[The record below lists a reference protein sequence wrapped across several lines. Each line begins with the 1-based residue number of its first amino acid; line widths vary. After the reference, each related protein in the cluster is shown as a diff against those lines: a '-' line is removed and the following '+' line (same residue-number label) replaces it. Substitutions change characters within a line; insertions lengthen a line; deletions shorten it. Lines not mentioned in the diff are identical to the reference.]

1 MVISALAGKTR
12 VKIPME
18 GPADN
23 PRMAVRAA
31 AGGSKPSRRAKAEH
45 GNSLRK
51 AFHEIRE
58 LIVHGRLSPG
68 SWIVEADLAKHLA
81 MSRTPVRSALH
92 LLQREGYVIEHTNVR
107 KSRMVVAPLTKED
120 AAELYHVIGHVEGLA
135 GRRTAALPKPRRTE
149 IAAQL
154 RRFNEQLRDIT
165 ESKSSRASGIFDV
178 DRSFHRAIIEAGAG
192 QRLLALHKSIEPQAE
207 RYWRLYA
214 SWIMHDLH
222 PSVAEHD
229 EIIAAILAGD
239 PARTERALQ
248 MNWENGCERLARVI
262 EIFGERGSW

>member
-1 MVISALAGKTR
+1 
-12 VKIPME
+12 
-18 GPADN
+18 
-23 PRMAVRAA
+23 MAVHVASS
-31 AGGSKPSRRAKAEH
+31 GKSSRRPKPEH

-68 SWIVEADLAKHLA
+68 SWIVEADLARHLA

-107 KSRMVVAPLTKED
+107 KSRMVVAPLTQED
-120 AAELYHVIGHVEGLA
+120 ATELYQVIGHVEGLA
-135 GRRTAALPKPRRTE
+135 GRRTATLPKGRRTE
-149 IAAQL
+149 IAARLKQFNQQL
-154 RRFNEQLRDIT
+154 CEIA
-165 ESKSSRASGIFDV
+165 ESGDSRASGIFDI
-178 DRSFHRAIIEAGAG
+178 DRSFHRTIIEAGAG
-192 QRLLALHKSIEPQAE
+192 PRLTTLHKSIEPQAE

-222 PSVAEHD
+222 PSLAEHD
-229 EIIAAILAGD
+229 EIIAAIMTGD
-239 PARTERALQ
+239 ADRAERALQ
-248 MNWENGCERLARVI
+248 INWENGCARLAKVI

>member
-1 MVISALAGKTR
+1 
-12 VKIPME
+12 ME
-18 GPADN
+18 GAVSKSP
-23 PRMAVRAA
+23 MAVHAA
-31 AGGSKPSRRAKAEH
+31 PGSSKSSRRPKAEQ

-107 KSRMVVAPLTKED
+107 KSRMVVAPLTQED
-120 AAELYHVIGHVEGLA
+120 AAELYQVIGHVEGIA
-135 GRRTAALPKPRRTE
+135 GRRTATLAKGRRAE
-149 IAAQL
+149 IAGRL
-154 RRFNEQLRDIT
+154 RRFNEQLRGIT
-165 ESKSSRASGIFDV
+165 DDSHSRASGIFEI
-178 DRSFHRAIIEAGAG
+178 DRSFHRTIIEAGAG
-192 QRLLALHKSIEPQAE
+192 PRLTALHKSIEPQAE

-222 PSVAEHD
+222 PSVAEHE
-229 EIIAAILAGD
+229 EIIAAILTGD
-239 PARTERALQ
+239 AARTERALQ
-248 MNWENGCERLARVI
+248 ANWENGCARLARVI

>member
-1 MVISALAGKTR
+1 MPVKAASAGTKT
-12 VKIPME
+12 
-18 GPADN
+18 
-23 PRMAVRAA
+23 
-31 AGGSKPSRRAKAEH
+31 SRRPKAEH

-120 AAELYHVIGHVEGLA
+120 ASELYQVIGHVEGLA
-135 GRRTAALPKPRRTE
+135 GRRTAALAKGRRTE
-149 IAAQL
+149 IAARLKRFNDQL
-154 RRFNEQLRDIT
+154 REIA
-165 ESKSSRASGIFDV
+165 ESGDSRASGIFDI
-178 DRSFHRAIIEAGAG
+178 DRSFHRTIIEAGAG
-192 QRLLALHKSIEPQAE
+192 PRLTALHRSIEPQAE

-222 PSVAEHD
+222 PSIAEHD
-229 EIIAAILAGD
+229 EIIAAIVAGD
-239 PARTERALQ
+239 AARSERSLQ
-248 MNWENGCERLARVI
+248 ANWENGCSRLAGVI

>member
-1 MVISALAGKTR
+1 
-12 VKIPME
+12 
-18 GPADN
+18 
-23 PRMAVRAA
+23 MAVHAA
-31 AGGSKPSRRAKAEH
+31 SAGSKSSRRQKNEH

-107 KSRMVVAPLTKED
+107 KSRMVVAPLTQED
-120 AAELYHVIGHVEGLA
+120 AAELYQVIGHVEGLA
-135 GRRTAALPKPRRTE
+135 GHRTATLAKARRTE
-149 IAAQL
+149 ITGRL
-154 RRFNEQLRDIT
+154 KRFNEQLREIA
-165 ESKSSRASGIFDV
+165 ESSDSHASGIFDI
-178 DRSFHRAIIEAGAG
+178 DRSFHRTIIEAGAG
-192 QRLLALHKSIEPQAE
+192 PRLTALHKSIEPQAE

-222 PSVAEHD
+222 PSLAEHE
-229 EIIAAILAGD
+229 EIIAAIAAGD
-239 PARTERALQ
+239 PGRTERALQ
-248 MNWENGCERLARVI
+248 VNWENGCARLAKVI

>member
-1 MVISALAGKTR
+1 MVVRTGSGSSKS
-12 VKIPME
+12 
-18 GPADN
+18 
-23 PRMAVRAA
+23 PRRT
-31 AGGSKPSRRAKAEH
+31 KAEH

-68 SWIVEADLAKHLA
+68 SWIVEADLARHLA

-120 AAELYHVIGHVEGLA
+120 AAELYQVIGHVEGLA
-135 GRRTAALPKPRRTE
+135 GRRTAALPKGRRAE
-149 IAAQL
+149 IAVQL
-154 RRFNEQLRDIT
+154 RRFNEQLRTIA
-165 ESKSSRASGIFDV
+165 ESGDPRASGIFDI
-178 DRSFHRAIIEAGAG
+178 DRSFHRTIIEAGAG
-192 QRLLALHKSIEPQAE
+192 PRLTALHKSIEPQAE

-222 PSVAEHD
+222 PSIAEHE
-229 EIIAAILAGD
+229 EIIAAIVVGD
-239 PARTERALQ
+239 SVRTEHALQ
-248 MNWENGCERLARVI
+248 ANWENGCIRLAGVI
-262 EIFGERGSW
+262 DIFGERGSW

>member
-1 MVISALAGKTR
+1 
-12 VKIPME
+12 
-18 GPADN
+18 
-23 PRMAVRAA
+23 MAVHAA
-31 AGGSKPSRRAKAEH
+31 LGGSKSSKRVKAEH

-68 SWIVEADLAKHLA
+68 SWIVEADLAKHLV

-107 KSRMVVAPLTKED
+107 KSRMVVAPLTRED
-120 AAELYHVIGHVEGLA
+120 ASELYQVIGHVEGLA
-135 GRRTAALPKPRRTE
+135 GRRTAALSKARRAE
-149 IAAQL
+149 IAARL

-165 ESKSSRASGIFDV
+165 DTKNSRASDIFDI
-178 DRSFHRAIIEAGAG
+178 DRSFHRTIIEAGAG
-192 QRLLALHKSIEPQAE
+192 QRLNALHKSIEPQAE

-222 PSVAEHD
+222 PSVAEHE
-229 EIIAAILAGD
+229 EIIAAIVAGD

-248 MNWENGCERLARVI
+248 ANWENGCARLAHVI

>member
-1 MVISALAGKTR
+1 MEGTASDSPMAVHAAKGSSKSSKR
-12 VKIPME
+12 VKT
-18 GPADN
+18 
-23 PRMAVRAA
+23 
-31 AGGSKPSRRAKAEH
+31 EH

-68 SWIVEADLAKHLA
+68 SWIIEAELAKHLV

-107 KSRMVVAPLTKED
+107 KSRMVVAPLTRED
-120 AAELYHVIGHVEGLA
+120 ASELYQVIGHVEGLA
-135 GRRTAALPKPRRTE
+135 GRRTAVLPKARRTE

-154 RRFNEQLRDIT
+154 RRFNLQLRSFKDANST
-165 ESKSSRASGIFDV
+165 RASDIFES
-178 DRSFHRAIIEAGAG
+178 DRSFHRTIVEAGAG
-192 QRLLALHKSIEPQAE
+192 QRLNALHKSIEPQAE

-222 PSVAEHD
+222 PSIAEHE
-229 EIIAAILAGD
+229 EIIAGIVGGD
-239 PARTERALQ
+239 AARTERALQ
-248 MNWENGCERLARVI
+248 ANWENGCARLAHVI